1 MAGSNGNN
9 SVERA
14 LDLRKIYAIVK
25 KNWMVISSDPLRLR
39 TLLIFPLIMI
49 LLFGYTS
56 GKTPTHIPAAIADYD
71 NSHYSQIVQS
81 QLYSNQLFSIT
92 RQVGSQDEG
101 RKLIESGQVK
111 ILFIIP
117 AGFGSDIQAGRT
129 GELSVIVDESDPTIA
144 QITRASTQA
153 VIAGLSVQL
162 TSARVAALSQQTRAL
177 GQELRSSAGKL
188 DAGDGRGD
196 QQAMQSAQAGILKAR
211 YVASQT
217 DSMVLSTASGM
228 RNSLGSY
235 LFDPNVIVY
244 DYEQN
249 KSSAEAAYELLTASA
264 AQQQVLSQIGM
275 LKGLQGSTDIL
286 AQGAGGMY
294 TASKTL
300 YADTLM
306 ERDMVQVSAKIIDA
320 AGKKA
325 DEIASYAS
333 NTPASFISLNEIE
346 PYGSG
351 RPGLDFLIPSMLA
364 LIVFQGAAMGMGR
377 AIAGERQDGSLTRV
391 FLTPT
396 SNTTIIAGTL
406 LFYMIF
412 ETVRSCIIVAAA
424 VLIFG
429 VTIKGSLLDILGIIA
444 IYAAGAT
451 GMGMI
456 LSVMAK
462 TQEQYM
468 ALSML
473 VSLPSMFLAGVFIP
487 VETMPAALQ
496 GLTRVLPI
504 TYASDA
510 LRGIVIK
517 GFTLGMVVPDLV
529 FLGAFALVMLALSV
543 LMFKRELI

>member
-1 MAGSNGNN
+1 MAPSNGNN

-14 LDLRKIYAIVK
+14 LDIRKIYAIVK

-56 GKTPTHIPAAIADYD
+56 GKTPKNIPAAIADYD
-71 NSHYSQIVQS
+71 NSAYSRMVQT
-81 QLYSNQLFSIT
+81 QLYGNNLFSIT
-92 RQVGSQDEG
+92 RQVSSQDEG
-101 RKLIESGQVK
+101 KAMIESGQVK

-129 GELSVIVDESDPTIA
+129 AALSVIVDESDPTIA

-162 TSARVAALSQQTRAL
+162 TSARVAALSQKAQGLSREL
-177 GQELRSSAGKL
+177 GSSGGKL
-188 DAGDGRGD
+188 DAGDNRGD
-196 QQAMQSAQAGILKAR
+196 EQALQNTQAAVVKAR
-211 YVASQT
+211 YTASQT
-217 DSMVLSTASGM
+217 DSMVSATTLAM

-235 LFDPNVIVY
+235 LFDPNQIVY

-249 KSSAEAAYELLTASA
+249 KSSAEAAYELLTASN
-264 AQQQVLSQIGM
+264 AQGQVLSQIGL
-275 LKGLQGSTDIL
+275 LKGLQGGTDAL

-294 TASKTL
+294 AASKTL
-300 YADTLM
+300 YSDALM
-306 ERDMVQVSAKIIDA
+306 ERSMVKVSAKIIDS
-320 AGKKA
+320 AGKEA
-325 DEIASYAS
+325 GEIADYAS
-333 NTPASFISLNEIE
+333 STPASAISLNEIE

-406 LFYMIF
+406 LFYIIF

-429 VTIKGSLLDILGIIA
+429 VTIKGSLLAILAIIA
-444 IYAAGAT
+444 VYAAGAT

-496 GLTRVLPI
+496 GLTKVLPI
-504 TYASDA
+504 TYAADA

-517 GFTLGMVVPDLV
+517 GFTLGMVLPDV
-529 FLGAFALVMLALSV
+529 AFLCAFALVMLALSV